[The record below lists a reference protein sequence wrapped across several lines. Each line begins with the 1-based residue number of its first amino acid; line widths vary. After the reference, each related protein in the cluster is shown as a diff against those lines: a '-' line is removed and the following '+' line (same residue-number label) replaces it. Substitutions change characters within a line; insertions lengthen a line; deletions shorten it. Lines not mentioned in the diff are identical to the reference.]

1 MLNEFIAYLLEQVA
15 NHSIY
20 VWGAQ
25 GQKAPTVCEAWIRRR
40 EQDTGGEKF
49 NGRYMTYA
57 DIAVDYWKRQ
67 VAAGYGD
74 VLRAFDCS
82 GLVVFWLLDHKLIKH
97 DMTANGLHS
106 ICDPATEPRAGY
118 WVFKVSNG
126 RATHIGVLVDG
137 KTVVEAR
144 GRAYGVVRRE
154 YKPDQW
160 QAIGKPRV
168 FDFGPEPS
176 PEPPA
181 PTEKLVKVIGG
192 SVRVRDGNGAGNV
205 QIGTAHNGKWY
216 KEHGINKQADTFPL
230 LRQCEEY
237 PYWYAIEYKGQIG
250 YITSL
255 PRYTEVIEK

>member
-25 GQKAPTVCEAWIRRR
+25 GQKSPTVCEAWIRHR

-57 DIAVDYWKRQ
+57 DIAVDFWKRQ

-82 GLVVFWLLDHKLIKH
+82 GLVVFWLLGHGLIKH

-106 ICDPATEPRAGY
+106 LCEPATEPRAGY
-118 WVFKVSNG
+118 WVFKISNG
-126 RATHIGVLVDG
+126 RATHIGVLVDAQ
-137 KTVVEAR
+137 TVVEAK
-144 GRAYGVVRRE
+144 GRAYGVVKRE

-160 QAIGKPRV
+160 QAIGKPKV
-168 FDFGPEPS
+168 FDFGPEPQPIPPTEQS
-176 PEPPA
+176 VRVKGKKTRSVYIRNASNKSGKVLGTAHGGDEFPLLGIAPEPP
-181 PTEKLVKVIGG
+181 
-192 SVRVRDGNGAGNV
+192 N
-205 QIGTAHNGKWY
+205 WY
-216 KEHGINKQADTFPL
+216 NIA
-230 LRQCEEY
+230 
-237 PYWYAIEYKGQIG
+237 YKD
-250 YITSL
+250 YNDAWITSA
-255 PRYTEVIEK
+255 PQYTEVI